1 MNNFDTYANLV
12 FVTKNG
18 MIKKTPVNEF
28 KAQRYSKLI
37 CAMKVKD
44 DDEVVDVKTS
54 YETDEV
60 IITTSSGYYNRYSL
74 DVVAASK
81 VKAQGIKAIA
91 IKDDKVA
98 DFTVIHST
106 NDQLLLITD
115 NGNMKRIKS
124 DELPMTTRATKGN
137 RLFKLVKSRNI
148 QICKTYMC
156 KVYDSL
162 MLYDGE
168 MNVINVKD
176 VPIMSREAT
185 FSSVHNT
192 DKHFFSFLDSDNGIE
207 KVKYIDYPEG
217 YKVDNED
224 DFTQMNIFE

>member
-1 MNNFDTYANLV
+1 
-12 FVTKNG
+12 
-18 MIKKTPVNEF
+18 
-28 KAQRYSKLI
+28 
-37 CAMKVKD
+37 
-44 DDEVVDVKTS
+44 
-54 YETDEV
+54 
-60 IITTSSGYYNRYSL
+60 
-74 DVVAASK
+74 
-81 VKAQGIKAIA
+81 
-91 IKDDKVA
+91 
-98 DFTVIHST
+98 
-106 NDQLLLITD
+106 
-115 NGNMKRIKS
+115 MKRIKS

-148 QICKTYMC
+148 HIFKTYMC